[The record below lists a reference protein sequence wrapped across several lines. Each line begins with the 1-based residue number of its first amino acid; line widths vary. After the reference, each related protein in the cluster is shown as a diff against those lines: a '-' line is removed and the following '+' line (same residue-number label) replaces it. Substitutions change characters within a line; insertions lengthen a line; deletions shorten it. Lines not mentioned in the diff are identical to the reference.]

1 MKMKKLI
8 MFLLMSVALPL
19 SMMAQD
25 DDMYY
30 VPTKENKAKEAESYG
45 MPTRTYYAGST
56 RSVDEYNRRMMVGVN
71 QTDSVGNDII
81 DFSAVRGVYPDS
93 VYNESDS
100 DYELTRRMTRFDDY
114 TPSQAYWDGYRDGR
128 WASPWSWSYS
138 SLYWNDYWY
147 WNDPWLWNSS
157 WYWRYPY
164 YTGYYPWYSGYYGYY
179 GYRYHPWYW
188 GGYYG
193 GYYGDYYGGGY
204 VRNHNYRRDVRPV
217 NRRPRLNCTNYGGY
231 RDNSTRPVNNGN
243 SGASYGGSRSMSTT
257 NSGSFGGGRSGGSFG
272 GGGGSYGGGG
282 GRSASGGRSFGG
294 RK

>member
-8 MFLLMSVALPL
+8 MFLLLSMSLPL
-19 SMMAQD
+19 SIVAQD

-45 MPTRTYYAGST
+45 LPTRTYYAGST
-56 RSVDEYNRRMMVGVN
+56 RTVDEYNRRVMIGVN

-93 VYNESDS
+93 VYNEAGNS
-100 DYELTRRMTRFDDY
+100 DYELTRRMSRFDDY
-114 TPSQAYWDGYRDGR
+114 TPSQAYWEGYRDGS

-138 SLYWNDYWY
+138 SFYWNDYWY
-147 WNDPWLWNSS
+147 WNAPWVWNSS

-164 YTGYYPWYSGYYGYY
+164 YTGYYGYYPWYTSYYGYY
-179 GYRYHPWYW
+179 GYAYRPW
-188 GGYYG
+188 YYG
-193 GYYGDYYGGGY
+193 GYYVSPGRVY
-204 VRNHNYRRDVRPV
+204 RNDGRPA
-217 NRRPRLNCTNYGGY
+217 NRRPRLNGTNYGGY
-231 RDNSTRPVNNGN
+231 RDNSTRTVDTNTNRGTN
-243 SGASYGGSRSMSTT
+243 YGGSRSTSTT
-257 NSGSFGGGRSGGSFG
+257 SGSSFGGGRSGGSFG
-272 GGGGSYGGGG
+272 GGHSGGGGG